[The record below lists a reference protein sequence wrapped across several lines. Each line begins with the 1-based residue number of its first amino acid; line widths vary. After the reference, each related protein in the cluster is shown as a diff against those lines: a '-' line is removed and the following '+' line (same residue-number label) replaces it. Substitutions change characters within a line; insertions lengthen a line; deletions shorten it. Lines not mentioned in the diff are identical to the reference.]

1 MMSGTRPNQTIAQRR
16 IQGTIV
22 ITRDLHDARYLTYK
36 TIAQGKIQCAIG
48 ISRDHHDVRYQ
59 T

>member
-22 ITRDLHDARYLTYK
+22 I
-36 TIAQGKIQCAIG
+36 
-48 ISRDHHDVRYQ
+48 SRDHHDVRYQ